1 MTMKKNYK
9 KYIVENKHMGF
20 DELALNLGID
30 KEEVK
35 MIWNKA
41 GLGYHMTPQTL
52 IDFRRLAND
61 KYQVLHDMV
70 VFIAPA
76 TPILVYKGTI
86 TDFASVPKFL
96 HFLIDKDDNDVAI
109 GALVHDVLYQTEWFS
124 RGVADNIFLQLMKY
138 RKCPTWKR
146 WLAFAGVRVGGWVVW
161 LHHSKKAVVHARKEL
176 LLAIKRY
183 TKDITYT
190 L

>member
-1 MTMKKNYK
+1 MKKNNNK
-9 KYIVENKHMGF
+9 NYIVSNKHMGF

-35 MIWNKA
+35 QIWNNEK
-41 GLGYHMTPQTL
+41 LGYHMTPKTL
-52 IDFRRLAND
+52 INFRRLEHD
-61 KYQVLHDMV
+61 KYEILNDVV

-76 TPILVYKGTI
+76 TPILVYKGGI

-96 HFLIDKDDNDVAI
+96 HFLIDKDDNDIVI

-124 RGVADNIFLQLMKY
+124 RGVADSIFLQLMKY

-146 WLAFAGVRVGGWVVW
+146 WLAYAGVRVGGWVVW
-161 LHHSKKAVVHARKEL
+161 LNHDKNEVIHSRKQL